1 MPANLQ
7 VAQLSTNPDRTVQA
21 GAPIKLVL
29 ADDHHVVR
37 RALRLWLESEK
48 NVEVIAE
55 AGDVPTAIRHV
66 KRHLP
71 HVLLLDLRMP
81 NGSSIEAIRSLRQEV
96 PETQIVVATIE
107 ESPLF
112 AREALDAGAIGYVLK
127 DNADTELQAAVRCA
141 ARGEEYVSPCV
152 AARLEGLQRAAQ
164 DDGLSPRETDILR
177 LIALGLTSA
186 EISGRLHLSRRTVE
200 SHRRRIHHKLGL
212 GKRSE
217 LVRYALARHLIG
229 DPPDA
234 AHGSARR

>member
-1 MPANLQ
+1 MTASLHLAEPPA
-7 VAQLSTNPDRTVQA
+7 SPTRTVQA
-21 GAPIKLVL
+21 SAPIQLVV

-48 NVEVIAE
+48 DVEVIAE
-55 AGDVPTAIRHV
+55 AGDIPTAIRHV

-81 NGSSIEAIRSLRQEV
+81 NGSSIEAIRRLREEV
-96 PETQIVVATIE
+96 PETQIVVATTE

-112 AREALDAGAIGYVLK
+112 ARQALDAGAVGYVLK
-127 DNADTELQAAVRCA
+127 DNADTELQEAVRRA
-141 ARGEEYVSPCV
+141 ARGETYVSPCV
-152 AARLEGLQRAAQ
+152 AARLDGVRRAAQ
-164 DDGLSPRETDILR
+164 DDGLSPRETDVLR

-186 EISGRLHLSRRTVE
+186 EMSGRLHLSRRTVE
-200 SHRRRIHHKLGL
+200 SHRRRIHRKLGL
-212 GKRSE
+212 SKRSE

-234 AHGSARR
+234 DCGSPCR

>member
-1 MPANLQ
+1 MPASLDL
-7 VAQLSTNPDRTVQA
+7 AQPPTSPARMDQA
-21 GAPIKLVL
+21 SAPIQLVV
-29 ADDHHVVR
+29 ADDHHAVR

-55 AGDVPTAIRHV
+55 AADVPTAIRHV

-81 NGSSIEAIRSLRQEV
+81 NGSNIEAIRCLREEV
-96 PETQIVVATIE
+96 PETQIVVATME

-112 AREALDAGAIGYVLK
+112 ARQALDAGAVGYVMK
-127 DNADTELQAAVRCA
+127 NNADTELAAAIRCA

-152 AARLEGLQRAAQ
+152 AARLDGLRRAAQ
-164 DDGLSPRETDILR
+164 DDGLSPRETDVLR

-186 EISGRLHLSRRTVE
+186 EMSGLLHLSRRTVE
-200 SHRRRIHHKLGL
+200 SHRRRIHRKLGL

-229 DPPDA
+229 DSPDA
-234 AHGSARR
+234 ARGSA